1 LPDKLKWIFY
11 DAKHT
16 AIFTYFTRQNLWNL
30 LLTKCYLFKLQR
42 DNNNLAG
49 RRESKVVF
57 GYVRFVFVFPPP
69 SRLKHIKNKERRERK
84 DKNTGGGAKHINKQ
98 NGNAE

>member
-16 AIFTYFTRQNLWNL
+16 AIFTYFTWQNLWNL
-30 LLTKCYLFKLQR
+30 LLTKSYLFKLQR

-57 GYVRFVFVFPPP
+57 GYVRFVFVFSSPLPFETY
-69 SRLKHIKNKERRERK
+69 KEQRTERVK
-84 DKNTGGGAKHINKQ
+84 RQKYWRGSETHK
-98 NGNAE
+98 